1 MLGGEHCILLG
12 DDGLIVGL
20 NSVEILLPQKSFTAG
35 SGPRG
40 AQSAAPTMPARTNE
54 ELRLV
59 DALRKREESAFLEL
73 VNRYHAPLLRLA
85 TFYVPSRAVAE
96 EVVQETWLG
105 VLQGIDRFEGR
116 ASLKTWIYRILI
128 NRAQTRGQREARSI
142 PFSAMSRP
150 EAEPFEPAV
159 PAERFRG
166 PDDEWPDHWAVPP
179 KSWGAD
185 PEKRLLAQE
194 TRAIIQKAIDALPP
208 NQREVITLRDVEEW
222 TAEEVCNVLSIS
234 ETNQRVLLHRARSK
248 VRAVLEQHLEP
259 V

>member
-1 MLGGEHCILLG
+1 M
-12 DDGLIVGL
+12 
-20 NSVEILLPQKSFTAG
+20 S
-35 SGPRG
+35 
-40 AQSAAPTMPARTNE
+40 E

-59 DALRKREESAFLEL
+59 DALRKREESAFVEL

-116 ASLKTWIYRILI
+116 SSLKTWIYRILI

-150 EAEPFEPAV
+150 QAEPFEPAV
-159 PAERFRG
+159 PANRFRG
-166 PDDEWPDHWAVPP
+166 PDDEWPDHWATPP
-179 KSWGAD
+179 RTWGAD

-194 TRAIIQKAIDALPP
+194 TRAIIQKSIDALPP
-208 NQREVITLRDVEEW
+208 NQGEVITLRDIEEW

-259 V
+259 A